1 MKLATANPPSPWRGH
16 TEWEEGPPPAE
27 PQVFVDHS
35 TSILSRNDSPDLP
48 FRWSCNPYR
57 GCFHGCAYC
66 YARPSHEYLG
76 LGAGSDFE
84 RKLLVKPEA
93 ARLLAAA
100 LSSPRWE
107 PEVILFS
114 GNTDCYQ
121 PLELRYRLTRACLE
135 VCAEAR
141 NPVSIITKSALVA
154 RDAEL
159 LASMAAWEGAHV
171 TFSIPFFDPVACRLV
186 EPGAPPPARRFD
198 AMACLSAAGV
208 PVGVNIGPMIPG
220 LTDRDI
226 PAILKAARA
235 AGATWAHLMPVRL
248 PGAVE
253 EVFRAR
259 IAEAFP
265 DRAEAILAK
274 VRRMRG
280 GQLNDARFGE
290 RFRGQGQEWEA
301 TRALFTVWRS
311 RLGFRER
318 PLLPAA
324 PPKPRAAGGRAPRG
338 RAEAAAA
345 QPPGQLPLFSGLR
358 SG

>member
-1 MKLATANPPSPWRGH
+1 MKLRTANPPSPWRGS
-16 TEWEEGPPPAE
+16 TEWAEEAPVAE

-35 TSILSRNDSPDLP
+35 ASILSRNDSPDLP

-57 GCFHGCAYC
+57 GCFHACAYC

-93 ARLLAAA
+93 ARLLVAA
-100 LSSPRWE
+100 LRAHTWV

-154 RDAEL
+154 RDADL
-159 LASMAAWEGAHV
+159 LASMAAWEGVHV
-171 TFSIPFFDPVACRLV
+171 TFSIPFFDPVVCRAV
-186 EPGAPPPARRFD
+186 EPGAPPPARRFA
-198 AMACLSAAGV
+198 AMACLAAAGV

-220 LTDRDI
+220 LSDKDI

-235 AGATWAHLMPVRL
+235 AGASWAHMMPVRL
-248 PGAVE
+248 PGVVE
-253 EVFRAR
+253 TVFTER
-259 IAEAFP
+259 IAAAVP
-265 DRAEAILAK
+265 GRAEAVLAK
-274 VRRMRG
+274 VRRLRG
-280 GQLNDARFGE
+280 GELNDARFGE
-290 RFRGQGQEWEA
+290 RFRGQGAEWEA
-301 TRALFTVWRS
+301 THALFSVWRA
-311 RLGFRER
+311 RLGFSER
-318 PLLPAA
+318 PMMPASA
-324 PPKPRAAGGRAPRG
+324 PVARAPRS
-338 RAEAAAA
+338 R
-345 QPPGQLPLFSGLR
+345 PPARVREQNSQLSLFSGPR
-358 SG
+358 AG

>member
-1 MKLATANPPSPWRGH
+1 M
-16 TEWEEGPPPAE
+16 
-27 PQVFVDHS
+27 FVDHAS
-35 TSILSRNDSPDLP
+35 SILSRNESPDLP

-76 LGAGSDFE
+76 LGSGSDFE
-84 RKLLVKPEA
+84 RKLLVKPDA

-100 LSSPRWE
+100 LRSPRWE

-121 PLELRYRLTRACLE
+121 PLEVRYRLTRACIA

-141 NPVSIITKSALVA
+141 NPVSIITKAALVA
-154 RDAEL
+154 RDADL
-159 LASMAAWEGAHV
+159 LAAMAAWDGAQV
-171 TFSIPFFDPVACRLV
+171 TFSIPFFDPVACRAV
-186 EPGAPPPARRFD
+186 EPGAPPPGRRFA

-235 AGATWAHLMPVRL
+235 AGASWAHLMPVRL
-248 PGAVE
+248 PGVVE
-253 EVFRAR
+253 QVFRER
-259 IAEAFP
+259 IAAAFP

-280 GQLNDARFGE
+280 GELNEARFGE
-290 RFRGQGQEWEA
+290 RFRGQGPEWEA
-301 TRALFTVWRS
+301 TLALFSVWRA
-311 RLGFRER
+311 RLGFGDR
-318 PLLPAA
+318 PVLPVAPAKPAGVGAA
-324 PPKPRAAGGRAPRG
+324 GRRARGAASAQASGGGQLSLFSAPRAG
-338 RAEAAAA
+338 
-345 QPPGQLPLFSGLR
+345 
-358 SG
+358 